1 MARPNAR
8 KKPKLLS
15 VFRSEPESPLRLHT
29 HTHGNIPA
37 MMGEGSQ
44 RMSTSEPYLHGEA
57 VTEDHVVAASLPIEH
72 SAIDETGHMDH
83 HRKPIISVH
92 GKDID
97 EHELDHMSAA

>member
-1 MARPNAR
+1 MARPKSRSPRFGQN
-8 KKPKLLS
+8 PKLRLD
-15 VFRSEPESPLRLHT
+15 FHTPE
-29 HTHGNIPA
+29 HGDILA
-37 MMGEGSQ
+37 MVAEGSQ
-44 RMSTSEPYLHGEA
+44 GMSSSEPYLHGEA
-57 VTEDHVVAASLPIEH
+57 VTEDHVVAASLPVEH